1 MCIRDRLY
9 PWARFRRLG
18 HAKSYGSVQGHPGK
32 YRRVY
37 GDECKNAGWQYGPVV
52 QKYVDET
59 KKYILPLLE
68 DAMIRY
74 PQDSNQFFILK
85 YHITSLM
92 DFAERCL
99 MDEVV
104 RKFMDTDSPKW
115 FLLGEQLNQR
125 LDGS

>member
-1 MCIRDRLY
+1 MSQISPTGACQ
-9 PWARFRRLG
+9 
-18 HAKSYGSVQGHPGK
+18 SYGSVQGHPGK

-59 KKYILPLLE
+59 KKYNFAPFGRCN
-68 DAMIRY
+68 DSD

-104 RKFMDTDSPKW
+104 RKFMDTDSPK
-115 FLLGEQLNQR
+115 
-125 LDGS
+125 